1 MSIKGVTDLTVTSI
15 PVIKIVDR
23 RTMKKDSVAMVVL
36 LIIRIIRRNGVRT
49 MRKNHATRIS
59 VRRRWTRKKRTIR
72 IIIIV
77 TIVEGIERAKEMT
90 GIDVEETEKEKG
102 NVVILGTKGLGIDI
116 GRTDRVIIKRRIVRD
131 QGRGQGIVLRRPSE
145 L

>member
-1 MSIKGVTDLTVTSI
+1 MTDLSVTSI

-23 RTMKKDSVAMVVL
+23 RTMIKDSAGTVVL

-49 MRKNHATRIS
+49 MRKNHETRIS
-59 VRRRWTRKKRTIR
+59 VRRRWTRRKRTIR

-77 TIVEGIERAKEMT
+77 TIVEGIERAKETT
-90 GIDVEETEKEKG
+90 GIDVEETEKGKG

-116 GRTDRVIIKRRIVRD
+116 GKIDRVIIKRRIVRD
-131 QGRGQGIVLRRPSE
+131 RDRGQGIVLPRPSG